1 MIKDFYTFD
10 NLNIHGENTLV
21 YGDRVVIKY
30 KFSAYYQKIGTV
42 SYVRTTDPN
51 IGDCSVILDNGVIVE
66 FHYTNLVKILDLVS
80 VPSGEIVSV
89 LFKDINELYMEGIIK
104 YNKMD
109 DYYFFKDDDKWYIES
124 YSL

>member
-1 MIKDFYTFD
+1 MIKDFYIFE

-21 YGDRVVIKY
+21 YGDRVIIKY
-30 KFSAYYQKIGTV
+30 NSSEYFNKTGTV
-42 SYVRTTDPN
+42 SYVRTNGPN
-51 IGDCSVILDNGVIVE
+51 VGDCSIILDTGVLVE
-66 FHYTNLVKILDLVS
+66 FYYTNLAKILDLVG
-80 VPSGEIVSV
+80 VPSGEILSIF
-89 LFKDINELYMEGIIK
+89 FKDINELYMEGIVR